1 MLILTRKPG
10 QGFLVGDDIMI
21 TITELQGDKVRIG
34 IDAPKH
40 IKVLRSELSET
51 MEQNLQAAER
61 PDAGALKALA
71 QKRGKQGTGV
81 ALAGTASQTPR
92 PASAAQLSSRAV
104 KPENK
109 AGQ

>member
-10 QGFLVGDDIMI
+10 QGFLVGDDIKI
-21 TITELQGDKVRIG
+21 TITEMQGDKVRIG

-51 MEQNLQAAER
+51 MEQNVQAAER
-61 PDAGALKALA
+61 PDVSALKALA
-71 QKRGKQGTGV
+71 KGGRKP
-81 ALAGTASQTPR
+81 GTAK
-92 PASAAQLSSRAV
+92 AVQLSAHTV
-104 KPENK
+104 PAADKK